1 MNYID
6 RITELAPQVPAVVLE
21 DVMNRIKDWVVSG
34 GKEDDPYIE
43 QQLKFVERVA
53 AGVRNMTSEEIRNL
67 QIDGVDV
74 SFYDGY
80 VTVQEGVV
88 TGNLTW
94 SLHVVDYGVSEFV
107 ATNQLR
113 DVNIETEQGNVYAG
127 EGLITKVT
135 EEQFLLAG
143 KSVLRGYETAAAW
156 HVFRDSVIHSC
167 LHENKNI

>member
-1 MNYID
+1 
-6 RITELAPQVPAVVLE
+6 
-21 DVMNRIKDWVVSG
+21 
-34 GKEDDPYIE
+34 
-43 QQLKFVERVA
+43 
-53 AGVRNMTSEEIRNL
+53 MTEEIRNL

-74 SFYDGY
+74 PFYDGY

-88 TGNLTW
+88 TSKRTW

-127 EGLITKVT
+127 EGLIAKVT

-143 KSVLRGYETAAAW
+143 KSVLRGYETKGAW
-156 HVFRDSVIHSC
+156 HVFLMLDKFKKR
-167 LHENKNI
+167 

>member
-1 MNYID
+1 
-6 RITELAPQVPAVVLE
+6 
-21 DVMNRIKDWVVSG
+21 
-34 GKEDDPYIE
+34 
-43 QQLKFVERVA
+43 
-53 AGVRNMTSEEIRNL
+53 MTSEEIRNL
-67 QIDGVDV
+67 EIDGVEV
-74 SFYDGY
+74 PFYDGY

-88 TGNLTW
+88 TGKLTW

-143 KSVLRGYETAAAW
+143 KSVLRGYETTAAW
-156 HVFRDSVIHSC
+156 QVFRDSEIHSC
-167 LHENKNI
+167 SHENKNI